1 LHLHRRLNISQAYC
15 VEILKKLREE
25 KGLNFGPWLNF
36 HHDNATAHKELSV
49 KQFLLQKSIP
59 EMFHCFISE

>member
-1 LHLHRRLNISQAYC
+1 